1 MIVRMCPHTSTYVSA
16 YYYVCVRILLQTP
29 QELERE
35 TLARELNE
43 LESAWTKVQVLFLFV
58 LFFIF
63 YFIFLLGREL
73 NVLKSEWTRFQV

>member
-1 MIVRMCPHTSTYVSA
+1 
-16 YYYVCVRILLQTP
+16 VCVRILLQTP

-73 NVLKSEWTRFQV
+73 NVLKSEWTRFKV